1 MNQVLNR
8 RHLLQLAT
16 VASLPAGGVIGAENS
31 ARAQTAP
38 NADQALE
45 ILMKGNARYVSG
57 DMDIR
62 DFYPNRQ
69 ALASGQSPH
78 SAILACS
85 DSRVAPELVFDQSR
99 GDLFVVRVAGNFV
112 NQDGLASLE
121 FTTKVL
127 GTPLIMV
134 LGHTQCGAVAATID
148 AVKNHT
154 QLPGHL
160 PELVHAIEPAV
171 EKAREQTGNTLL
183 NTIKA
188 NIIFNANKL
197 KTAQPIIAE
206 LVEQKKVRVVGA
218 LYHLKTGQVE
228 LIG

>member
-1 MNQVLNR
+1 M
-8 RHLLQLAT
+8 
-16 VASLPAGGVIGAENS
+16 
-31 ARAQTAP
+31 
-38 NADQALE
+38 
-45 ILMKGNARYVSG
+45 
-57 DMDIR
+57 
-62 DFYPNRQ
+62 
-69 ALASGQSPH
+69 
-78 SAILACS
+78 
-85 DSRVAPELVFDQSR
+85 APELVFDQSR

-134 LGHTQCGAVAATID
+134 MGHTQCGAVAATID
-148 AVKNHT
+148 VVKNHT

-160 PELVHAIEPAV
+160 PEMIRAIKPAV
-171 EKAREQTGNTLL
+171 EKTRNQTGHRLL

-188 NIIFNANKL
+188 NVVVNVNKL

-206 LVEQKKVRVVGA
+206 LVEQKKVKIVGA
-218 LYHLKTGQVE
+218 LYHLKTGKVE

>member
-8 RHLLQLAT
+8 RHLLQLA
-16 VASLPAGGVIGAENS
+16 AAAGLPAGQLAWAEKTTDQ
-31 ARAQTAP
+31 QTAP
-38 NADQALE
+38 TADQALE
-45 ILMKGNARYVSG
+45 ILMEGNARYVNG
-57 DMDIR
+57 DMDVR

-69 ALASGQSPH
+69 TLASGQSPH

-134 LGHTQCGAVAATID
+134 MGHTQCGAVAATID
-148 AVKNHT
+148 VVKNHT

-160 PELVHAIEPAV
+160 PEMIRAIKPAV
-171 EKAREQTGNTLL
+171 EKTRNQTGDRLL

-188 NIIFNANKL
+188 NVVVNVNKL

-206 LVEQKKVRVVGA
+206 LVEQKKVKIVGA
-218 LYHLKTGQVE
+218 LYHLKTGKVE